1 MSKKS
6 FLGWGSALLLGL
18 SASSWAAEPLRVVT
32 SFSILQDMTEQVGGE
47 RVQVTSLVG
56 PNQDAHVYQPRPSD
70 SRALAQADLV
80 IMNGLYFEGWIT
92 RLLEASGYQGPL
104 VSAAEQI
111 QVIAYAEEE
120 AASGHDHGH
129 SHNHSHNHDHGH
141 SHSHSH
147 SHDHGHSHNHG
158 HSHDHG
164 HSHNHSHN
172 HNHSHSHDHG
182 HGHNHSHNHSHD
194 HHDHGEYDPHAW
206 QSLRQG
212 QQYVIAIRDAL
223 QQLDPEHAD
232 FYQQRAAAYLAELER
247 VHQQY
252 VAAFAALP
260 AERRRGLTDHDAF
273 GYLARDYDVT
283 LLAAQGLST
292 SAEPSAAGIA
302 RLVRQI
308 REQQISAI
316 FVENI
321 GDGRLI
327 DQLRREGNIHF
338 GGTLYSDALDSEGP
352 ASTYLGMMQ
361 HNLET
366 LLQAF
371 QPR

>member
-1 MSKKS
+1 MSKKG

-47 RVQVTSLVG
+47 RVRVTSLVG

-70 SRALAQADLV
+70 SRALVQADLV
-80 IMNGLYFEGWIT
+80 VMNGLHFEGWIA

-111 QVIAYAEEE
+111 QVIAYAEAEE
-120 AASGHDHGH
+120 AEQR
-129 SHNHSHNHDHGH
+129 HNHDHGH
-141 SHSHSH
+141 SHNQ
-147 SHDHGHSHNHG
+147 DHG

-164 HSHNHSHN
+164 HHHGHDHSRNHDHT
-172 HNHSHSHDHG
+172 HDHSRNHDHG
-182 HGHNHSHNHSHD
+182 HDHGHHDSHAD
-194 HHDHGEYDPHAW
+194 HDHGEYDPHAW

-232 FYQQRAAAYLAELER
+232 FYQQRAGAYLAELER
-247 VHQQY
+247 VHQHY

-308 REQQISAI
+308 RDQQISAI

-338 GGTLYSDALDSEGP
+338 GGTLYSDALDSQGP

-366 LLQAF
+366 LLQGF